1 MFNSRTFNV
10 HKTLA
15 KARKSREKRTPVLF
29 EMFLLHT
36 LAAPIKLLT
45 AAALWLQKRF
55 KASLSGSFQRDLGRS
70 TSWKTP
76 QTNRRTVRLK
86 TLQLLNILFF
96 CGLWIS
102 STSQR
107 FSSRFGLKQRAGERA
122 SEREWEGFKRWR
134 SFRDQTLGGSSQ
146 NCQSEK

>member
-10 HKTLA
+10 IHKTLT
-15 KARKSREKRTPVLF
+15 KARKSREKRNPVLF
-29 EMFLLHT
+29 QMLLLHT
-36 LAAPIKLLT
+36 SAAPIKLLT

-55 KASLSGSFQRDLGRS
+55 NASLSGSFQRDLGRS
-70 TSWKTP
+70 TSWKAP

-107 FSSRFGLKQRAGERA
+107 FSSRFGLKQRA